1 MSRCFFI
8 LDILEK
14 VSQHWRR
21 GRERPA
27 SACPQHSSKCSRLA
41 ALTVGIILKTMCVC
55 VCVYACDLVPIVLI
69 KSLFLSFLE
78 KRNNASFERLKKHL
92 RHTLTNK

>member
-8 LDILEK
+8 PDILEK
-14 VSQHWRR
+14 VPQHWRR

-41 ALTVGIILKTMCVC
+41 TLIAGIILKTMCVC
-55 VCVYACDLVPIVLI
+55 MCPGAHCFNKVLI
-69 KSLFLSFLE
+69 LFSFRKE
-78 KRNNASFERLKKHL
+78 NN
-92 RHTLTNK
+92 T